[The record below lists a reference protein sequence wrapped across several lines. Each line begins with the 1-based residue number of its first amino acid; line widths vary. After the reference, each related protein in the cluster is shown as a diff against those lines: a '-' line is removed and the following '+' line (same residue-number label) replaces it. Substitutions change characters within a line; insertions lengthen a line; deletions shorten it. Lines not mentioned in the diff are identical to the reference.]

1 MQQEKR
7 VLVVDDEPSIRAFV
21 SRVLS
26 RSGFVCSEAS
36 NAAETLASVMTS
48 CPMLTITDIRMLG
61 SDGTWLLAELKER
74 CPNMPVIMLTGVS
87 EAETAVQ
94 CLKAGAADYLVKPIE
109 IDELVVSTQLALE
122 KVQRVNEGRGH

>member
-48 CPMLTITDIRMLG
+48 CPMLTITTSACWEATGLG
-61 SDGTWLLAELKER
+61 FSRSSRSVVQTCPLSCSLAYRKQR
-74 CPNMPVIMLTGVS
+74 P
-87 EAETAVQ
+87 Q
-94 CLKAGAADYLVKPIE
+94 CNA
-109 IDELVVSTQLALE
+109 
-122 KVQRVNEGRGH
+122 

>member
-1 MQQEKR
+1 MLQEKR

-21 SRVLS
+21 ARVLS
-26 RSGFVCSEAS
+26 RSGFTCSEAS
-36 NAAETLASVMTS
+36 NAAEALASVMNV
-48 CPMLTITDIRMLG
+48 CPLLTITDIHMPG

-74 CPNMPVIMLTGVS
+74 YPNMPVIMLTGVS
-87 EAETAVQ
+87 EAETAVR

-122 KVQRVNEGRGH
+122 RVQRVGEGPGH